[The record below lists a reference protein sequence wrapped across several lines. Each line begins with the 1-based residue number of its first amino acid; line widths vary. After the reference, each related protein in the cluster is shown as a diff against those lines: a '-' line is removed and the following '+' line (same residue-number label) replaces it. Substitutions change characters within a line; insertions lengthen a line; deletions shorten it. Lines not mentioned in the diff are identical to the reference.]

1 MFKKGTCEWGKLAKP
16 LVTEDDI
23 IDDDC
28 FEFLEVPSFVA
39 VISYNSYEPAYT
51 ITIIKKGEVSEEIKY
66 CYGHSIAS
74 REHFLRGSYLKPQ
87 RSTNISR
94 KMFSLV
100 PGMSSVIQTKYLK
113 SLLTY
118 R

>member
-28 FEFLEVPSFVA
+28 FEFLVVPLFVA

-66 CYGHSIAS
+66 CYGHSIAP